1 MRFDPPPWHKVFPLG
16 TCVDL
21 ISSIIRSYC
30 RDALVAVRREGA
42 DRSESD
48 APPLVFEEVV
58 AAPPAN
64 DTPSIDAISIPS
76 IDAPIPAQLSY
87 AAAKVFGKFVL
98 RPRQVTAVHKLVYCK
113 SSEGKLLVVDRT
125 GGGKSLILSLAAV
138 MVGGI
143 TYVIIPLLAL
153 TANQMAKLKEALT
166 DDGAIEVHHLDELKK
181 SAVRTKLIP
190 RMLAMS
196 SESSTTMFLL
206 SSPQY
211 LAGDALFRNALVQCQ
226 AQRTLRLVAIDEV
239 HLYTQ
244 HGRTFR
250 ECIRYLRDV
259 FFRVVFDV
267 SKTYHPLFLAMT
279 ATFTKSMVE
288 YFSNLTN
295 VEWGIGYCPIPRFV
309 DGPCWGGA
317 YYPHQ
322 LCIVFARDTEGQ
334 YKYKNIV
341 NWEGFLFRTKAHG
354 RGMVRMTFGELLNN
368 NAINRW
374 KKCVEESSGL
384 N

>member
-166 DDGAIEVHHLDELKK
+166 DDGAIEVHHLEELKK
-181 SAVRTKLIP
+181 SAVRTKANHQQRCSYCL
-190 RMLAMS
+190 
-196 SESSTTMFLL
+196 LL
-206 SSPQY
+206 SIWPGMHCFEMHS
-211 LAGDALFRNALVQCQ
+211 F
-226 AQRTLRLVAIDEV
+226 
-239 HLYTQ
+239 
-244 HGRTFR
+244 
-250 ECIRYLRDV
+250 
-259 FFRVVFDV
+259 
-267 SKTYHPLFLAMT
+267 
-279 ATFTKSMVE
+279 
-288 YFSNLTN
+288 N
-295 VEWGIGYCPIPRFV
+295 VK
-309 DGPCWGGA
+309 
-317 YYPHQ
+317 H
-322 LCIVFARDTEGQ
+322 
-334 YKYKNIV
+334 
-341 NWEGFLFRTKAHG
+341 
-354 RGMVRMTFGELLNN
+354 GELYASLLLMKYICTLNTDAPSG
-368 NAINRW
+368 NAFGIYGMFSFVLCLMFQRRIIP
-374 KKCVEESSGL
+374 SFL
-384 N
+384 P